1 MTSPSQT
8 IRTTVAVWPGL
19 AEASHRF
26 GGVEFKIGKREI
38 GHFHGDTLLD
48 VPFPKKVRDELVA
61 AGRAD
66 PHHILPQSG
75 WISFRIRSTPDVDAA
90 VALLRQ
96 SYDIISE
103 QVARRKTQ
111 SEAAA
116 ARRTEST
123 QSVPSPAI
131 APSLRS

>member
-1 MTSPSQT
+1 MTSASQT
-8 IRTTVAVWPGL
+8 IRTTVAAWPGL

-38 GHFHGDTLLD
+38 GHLHGDTLLD
-48 VPFPKKVRDELVA
+48 VPFPKKVRDDLVA

-96 SYDIISE
+96 SYDLITE
-103 QVARRKTQ
+103 QVARRKVQ
-111 SEAAA
+111 SDAAA
-116 ARRTEST
+116 ARRTESM
-123 QSVPSPAI
+123 QSVP
-131 APSLRS
+131 